1 MDDAFFDQR
10 FLIFCFGHA
19 FFCEI
24 KSFSHVSVLLMC
36 ALLFFF
42 PGVPPKEKNNVSPGC
57 QISYHIYIYIYISTR
72 NRIEKQ
78 HPSGN
83 KKCQIFRSQTVVS
96 WEISLIFQ
104 KLQGLRISKEGNWA
118 SGLPPQSTLR
128 LRRRLVEFLGQ
139 PTTFTCKCR
148 FLDVFWGQIC
158 CNDTC
163 THKHTYTHNII
174 YMYINKGKMFG
185 YGFENPVVQQQLD
198 DSWPRILPGQ
208 DMSKPRAVGV
218 GGGIYR
224 I

>member
-36 ALLFFF
+36 ALFFF
-42 PGVPPKEKNNVSPGC
+42 SRECPPKKKTMCLQDVK
-57 QISYHIYIYIYISTR
+57 YHIIYIYIYIYISTR

-128 LRRRLVEFLGQ
+128 LRRRLMEFLGQ

-148 FLDVFWGQIC
+148 FLDVF
-158 CNDTC
+158 
-163 THKHTYTHNII
+163 
-174 YMYINKGKMFG
+174 
-185 YGFENPVVQQQLD
+185 
-198 DSWPRILPGQ
+198 
-208 DMSKPRAVGV
+208 
-218 GGGIYR
+218 
-224 I
+224 